1 MESGRGDMPLWRG
14 FISPHLCTPV
24 PPSRE
29 ALRRAQVAPS
39 LQAGCCAALCRS
51 RPPSLMDLV
60 GNEGK
65 GWHFSQKPSFK
76 KSYSQMP
83 GRRAVFTSVHPLG
96 QPGQSWRLAEGCGPD
111 SSQEVAAMGTEPRNT
126 LAPSPQR
133 PSLGEMPTIKA
144 LLQMHDSFFFSPS
157 EFFPIIKSYLN

>member
-1 MESGRGDMPLWRG
+1 MTC
-14 FISPHLCTPV
+14 LCGEASLVLTPV
-24 PPSRE
+24 PLWPSQQGSPQE
-29 ALRRAQVAPS
+29 GT
-39 LQAGCCAALCRS
+39 AGPILAGRVLCS
-51 RPPSLMDLV
+51 SHPPSLMDLV

-65 GWHFSQKPSFK
+65 EWHFSQKPSFK

>member
-1 MESGRGDMPLWRG
+1 MTC
-14 FISPHLCTPV
+14 LCGEASLVLTPV
-24 PPSRE
+24 PLWPSQQGSPQE
-29 ALRRAQVAPS
+29 GT
-39 LQAGCCAALCRS
+39 AGPILAGRVLCS
-51 RPPSLMDLV
+51 SHPPSLMDLV

>member
-1 MESGRGDMPLWRG
+1 MTC
-14 FISPHLCTPV
+14 LCGEASLVLTPV
-24 PPSRE
+24 PLWPSQQGSPQE
-29 ALRRAQVAPS
+29 GT
-39 LQAGCCAALCRS
+39 AGPILAGWVLCS
-51 RPPSLMDLV
+51 SHPPSLMDLV

-144 LLQMHDSFFFSPS
+144 LLQMHYSFFFSPS
-157 EFFPIIKSYLN
+157 EFCPIIKSYLN

>member
-14 FISPHLCTPV
+14 FISPHPCTPV
-24 PPSRE
+24 ALPAGKPSGGHSW
-29 ALRRAQVAPS
+29 PHP
-39 LQAGCCAALCRS
+39 CRQGAVQLS
-51 RPPSLMDLV
+51 SSSLMDLV

-133 PSLGEMPTIKA
+133 PGLGEMPTIKA
-144 LLQMHDSFFFSPS
+144 LLQMHDSFFFLLLNSFLLS
-157 EFFPIIKSYLN
+157 NPI